1 MKKYLQKKIAD
12 AVAERQE
19 PKGWGDNPEELRTV
33 TSDYIYVTLD
43 ELNQIVKSRKCIKIT
58 LSTRLGGYT
67 EEGLKN
73 DEYYPNAFDVR
84 VVLTKKTVK
93 RIISNFYEHDRDK
106 LIKLF
111 VSSSLIEEGKFN
123 ITLLR

>member
-1 MKKYLQKKIAD
+1 MKKYLQKKISD
-12 AVAERQE
+12 AVVEWQE